1 MKGYIAFV
9 KKEFVENLKNY
20 RFLILFAIF
29 AIFGMSSALS
39 ALLLLADITHFAC
52 HYEIEMLQKCPN
64 ADFIRQK
71 NSWNCFIFVAIQ
83 KFI

>member
-1 MKGYIAFV
+1 M
-9 KKEFVENLKNY
+9 
-20 RFLILFAIF
+20 
-29 AIFGMSSALS
+29 
-39 ALLLLADITHFAC
+39 LADITHFAC

>member
-29 AIFGMSSALS
+29 AIF
-39 ALLLLADITHFAC
+39 
-52 HYEIEMLQKCPN
+52 ECPVL
-64 ADFIRQK
+64 FWQ
-71 NSWNCFIFVAIQ
+71 NSRR
-83 KFI
+83 KL